1 MSLARSW
8 GTGGGPLAVLACAP
22 GERHD
27 LALVAFGLALRGRG
41 WRIAFLGADTPSES
55 IAEAAGMLAPAL
67 IVVSGVTSDV
77 FERSADELAAVARSH
92 PLAIAGAGATEQLA
106 QRLGCRFLADDPVA
120 HRSRV
125 PPPASVSVPTVA

>member
-22 GERHD
+22 GEQHD

-55 IAEAAGMLAPAL
+55 IAEAAGMLSPDL

-77 FERSADELAAVARSH
+77 FERSADELAAVARSQ
-92 PLAIAGAGATEQLA
+92 PLAIAGAGASEQLA
-106 QRLGCRFLADDPVA
+106 KRLGCRFLADDPVA
-120 HRSRV
+120 AA
-125 PPPASVSVPTVA
+125 ASVSAAASAP